1 MASIELDGVS
11 KRFGETLALHG
22 VDLTVPDGS
31 FFSLLGP
38 SGCGKSTLLK
48 IIAGLEA
55 PTAGQVRIGEVAV
68 EDLRPAERN
77 IAMVFQSYALYPHLT
92 VAQNIALP
100 LAMRRLS
107 RLERLP
113 LLGKTLPAARG
124 KAAGIQA
131 EVEAVARTLEISHL
145 LARRPAQL
153 SGGQKQRVAV
163 GRALVRRPTAFLLDE
178 PLSNLD
184 AQLRV
189 QMREELI
196 EVHRRFGMT
205 FVYVTHDQ
213 AEAMAMSDRIAVIMD
228 GRVAQCAAPQEL
240 YERPATLEIA
250 RFVGASSLN
259 VLSVDLT
266 PDGQLASPFR
276 NLAVP
281 SGLGSR
287 RRVVL
292 GFRPEDA
299 QLGDAATG
307 HLQARTRRVEYH
319 GGSRHLIASA
329 GSGETLRAVIP
340 PEAPSPT
347 AGDVVWLRL
356 QPALALLFDAD
367 TQARLEVVPMEPGAG
382 DPAYRQVGGA
392 A

>member
-1 MASIELDGVS
+1 MASIELDGVG
-11 KRFGETLALHG
+11 KRFGETVALHG
-22 VDLTVPDGS
+22 VNLTVPEGS

-55 PTAGQVRIGEVAV
+55 PTAGQVRIGDVAV

-113 LLGKTLPAARG
+113 LISRALPAARG

-131 EVEAVARTLEISHL
+131 EVEAVARTLNISHL
-145 LARRPAQL
+145 LERRPAQL

-196 EVHRRFGMT
+196 EVHRRFGIT

-213 AEAMAMSDRIAVIMD
+213 AEAMAMSDRIAVIMG
-228 GRVAQCAAPQEL
+228 GRVAQCAAPQDL
-240 YERPATLEIA
+240 YEQPATLEIA

-266 PDGQLASPFR
+266 PDSRLGSPFR
-276 NLAVP
+276 NLTAA
-281 SGLGSR
+281 SGLGR
-287 RRVVL
+287 RRQVVI

-299 QLGDAATG
+299 HLSNETRG
-307 HLQARTRRVEYH
+307 HLQVRAQRVEYH
-319 GGSRHLIASA
+319 GGSRHLIAAAS
-329 GSGETLRAVIP
+329 SGETLRAAIP
-340 PEAPSPT
+340 PEIASPL
-347 AGDVVWLRL
+347 AGEVVWLRL
-356 QPALALLFDAD
+356 TPALALVFDVETEKRLD
-367 TQARLEVVPMEPGAG
+367 TVLTEVRTT
-382 DPAYRQVGGA
+382 DPAYRQAGGVA
-392 A
+392 